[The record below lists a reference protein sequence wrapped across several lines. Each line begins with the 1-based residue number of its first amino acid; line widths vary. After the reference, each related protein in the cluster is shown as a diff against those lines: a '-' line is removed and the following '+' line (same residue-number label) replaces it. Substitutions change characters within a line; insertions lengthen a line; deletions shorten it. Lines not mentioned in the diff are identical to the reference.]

1 MNNFERI
8 RNFTENEMI
17 DFINL
22 IIDEGNHMLADEL
35 DYAGVK
41 YENDNYA
48 EVIVDEIPEELKEE
62 AMDALEGCPVDAI
75 SIVNE
80 D

>member
-48 EVIVDEIPEELKEE
+48 EVKAWL
-62 AMDALEGCPVDAI
+62 ALDTLERQKTD
-75 SIVNE
+75 
-80 D
+80 